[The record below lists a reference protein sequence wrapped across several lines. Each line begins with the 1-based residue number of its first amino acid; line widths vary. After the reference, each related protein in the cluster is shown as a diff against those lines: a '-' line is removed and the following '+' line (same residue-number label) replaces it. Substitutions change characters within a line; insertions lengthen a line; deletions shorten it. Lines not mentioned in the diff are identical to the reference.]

1 MAANKRVGKKSLAQN
16 DFLQPAAPVNVVATD
31 VGTARPF
38 DNGAATVTFSLPAGS
53 PPATSYTAR
62 AFCSRH
68 QVFHSATGASSPLTV
83 TGFGSDIDA
92 VFTVTATN
100 DKGTSAASAE
110 AASIKITTVPA
121 TPAKPTVS
129 SPSAGS
135 DSVSWTA
142 PANGGKAITNYRWTS
157 SDGKAGNTASTSV
170 SVNQEQGT
178 AQTYNVYAT
187 NANGN
192 SATSPNS
199 NSVTTAFA
207 FFGVFSFFGVFGF
220 YYYNFIHFSVG
231 SNTQILT
238 VADGYKKAFDIQVGD
253 ELVAVD
259 LSSTKTTDSWLDWS
273 ITDPSILDGELTTTT
288 VTAKDVRMQTEYIYI
303 DGELFTGG
311 HFILTRKDGI
321 ISFTDVEILDTTYE
335 KYSYTDRAFVPI
347 NVVDNVEIAM
357 EKISIQCEPHD
368 NFFTD
373 QMLVL
378 DQPDEYLAR
387 MNNQSS

>member
-1 MAANKRVGKKSLAQN
+1 MAANKRAGKKSLAQN
-16 DFLQPAAPVNVVATD
+16 DFLQPAAPINVVATD

-62 AFCSRH
+62 AFCSKH

-83 TGFGSDIDA
+83 TGFGSDID
-92 VFTVTATN
+92 VIFTVTATN
-100 DKGTSAASAE
+100 EKGTSAASAE

-121 TPAKPTVS
+121 TPTAPSVS
-129 SPSAGS
+129 SPSAGT

-142 PANGGKAITNYRWTS
+142 PANGGKAITNYRWTA
-157 SDGKAGNTASTSV
+157 SDGKAGDTASTSV
-170 SVNQEQGT
+170 SVGQEQGS

-192 SATSPNS
+192 SGTSPS
-199 NSVTTAFA
+199 SASVTTAFA

-220 YYYNFIHFSVG
+220 YYYWFNFSVAA
-231 SNTQILT
+231 NTQIFT
-238 VADGYKKAFDIQVGD
+238 AANGYKKASELSVGD
-253 ELVAVD
+253 ELVAID

-288 VTAKDVRMQTEYIYI
+288 ITSIDVSMHSEYIFV
-303 DGELFTGG
+303 DGELFTKS
-311 HFILTRKDGI
+311 HFILTRKDGV
-321 ISFTDVEILDTTYE
+321 ISFTRADMLDTTYE
-335 KYSYTDRAFVPI
+335 KYSYSDRAFVP
-347 NVVDNVEIAM
+347 VSMVDNVEIAM
-357 EKISIQCEPHD
+357 EKVSIQCEPHD

-373 QMLVL
+373 KMLVL
-378 DQPDEYLAR
+378 DQPDEYLPRNA
-387 MNNQSS
+387 

>member
-16 DFLQPAAPVNVVATD
+16 DFLAPSAPVSVSATD
-31 VGTARPF
+31 VGTARAF
-38 DNGAATVTFSLPAGS
+38 NNGAATVTFSLPAGS
-53 PPATSYTAR
+53 QPATSYTVT
-62 AFCSRH
+62 S
-68 QVFHSATGASSPLTV
+68 SPGSYTATGASSPLTV
-83 TGFGSDIDA
+83 VGLQSNTSYTFR
-92 VFTVTATN
+92 VTATN
-100 DKGTSAASAE
+100 AKGTSEASAASSAIT
-110 AASIKITTVPA
+110 ATTVPA
-121 TPAKPTVS
+121 TPTAPSVS

-157 SDGKAGNTASTSV
+157 SDGKAGDTASTSV
-170 SVNQEQGT
+170 SVGQEQGT
-178 AQTYNVYAT
+178 SQTYNVYAT

-192 SATSPNS
+192 SGTSPNS
-199 NSVTTAFA
+199 ATVTTAFA

-220 YYYNFIHFSVG
+220 YYYNFIFFSVG
-231 SNTQILT
+231 SNTQVLT
-238 VADGYKKAFDIQVGD
+238 ANNGYKKAFDIEVGD

-288 VTAKDVRMQTEYIYI
+288 VVAKDVRMQTEYIYV

-311 HFILTRKDGI
+311 HFILTRKDGV

-335 KYSYTDRAFVPI
+335 KYSYSDRAFVPI

-387 MNNQSS
+387 INNQPS